1 MNKDYLTIAEYA
13 QIKGIS
19 TAAVYKRLKTSLQPF
34 STVVNGK
41 MCLLSTVLEDSAES
55 GCQPGCQP
63 NYKPLSTVDN
73 PAAGAVEAAL
83 AALQKQL
90 QEKDKQIEKLQEEAA
105 EMRRAAVEK
114 DKFIQEQSTRLSVL
128 LEQSQEL
135 QRNNQILL
143 GLTQAKPTEE
153 QPETAEPDKAGQ
165 EKKGFWKRFFK
176 IK

>member
-55 GCQPGCQP
+55 GCQPVVNQ
-63 NYKPLSTVDN
+63 LSTVDN
-73 PAAGAVEAAL
+73 PAVGAVEAAL

-105 EMRRAAVEK
+105 EMRRTAAEK

-143 GLTQAKPTEE
+143 GYSASKAPPEPSEPPT
-153 QPETAEPDKAGQ
+153 PENG
-165 EKKGFWKRFFK
+165 FFK
-176 IK
+176 KIFRIFKK